1 MSIKIYI
8 RFYSIVIEPSN
19 SAFMKKITSL
29 TLVLLLVLAT
39 ALVAQEKS
47 KVILDVDMGQLN
59 DDAVT
64 MFMLLQSQEVD
75 LLGVTVVS
83 GNTWVENGVA
93 YSLKQLELINRAD
106 VPVFAG
112 VDIPLMGN
120 RQSWMEHEEKLWGNV
135 EYMGAFAR
143 TRSSSYLELE
153 REPYMGYPLT
163 EPQSE
168 HAVDFIVRSIKENP
182 HEVTLF
188 VLGPAMNIAL
198 AVRKNPEIIPLVKA
212 VYYMGGAFDVPGNT
226 TPAAEFNWWFCPE
239 SIYMTLRTPFKK
251 QIIVP
256 NDIAE
261 AVYYTKEQY
270 DRIVSGPDT
279 PIVQMFKDLH
289 GPRFESNPNSRSYVW
304 DAMTAAIFL
313 NPEIIT
319 HIEERY
325 VDIDVNYGPNYGRS
339 MGYDERRRRSFSTP
353 ENYPAGTQKAS
364 ILLDID
370 REKFWDLYI
379 DLMTRPIN

>member
-1 MSIKIYI
+1 MKIYL
-8 RFYSIVIEPSN
+8 IVN
-19 SAFMKKITSL
+19 FFL
-29 TLVLLLVLAT
+29 GFVLAT
-39 ALVAQEKS
+39 TLFAQDKS
-47 KVILDVDMGQLN
+47 KVIIDVDMGQLN

-75 LLGVTVVS
+75 MLGVTVVS

-93 YSLKQLELINRAD
+93 YALRQLEIINRTD
-106 VPVFAG
+106 VPVYAG
-112 VDIPLMGN
+112 VGIPLMGN
-120 RQSWMEHEEKLWGNV
+120 RQAWLEHEERLWGNV

-143 TRSSSYLELE
+143 ERPSSYLELE
-153 REPYMGYPLT
+153 TEPYRGYPIT
-163 EPQSE
+163 EPKSE

-188 VLGPAMNIAL
+188 VLGPAMNVAL
-198 AVRKNPEIIPLVKA
+198 AIRKNPEIISLVKE

-239 SIYMTLRTPFKK
+239 SIYMALRAPFKK

-270 DRIVSGPDT
+270 DRIVSAPNT
-279 PIVQMFKDLH
+279 PIIQMFRDRH
-289 GPRFESNPNSRSYVW
+289 GPRFQSNSESLSYVW

-313 NPEIIT
+313 KPELIT
-319 HIEERY
+319 QMEERY
-325 VDIDVNYGPNYGRS
+325 VDIDINYGPNYGRS
-339 MGYDERRRRSFSTP
+339 MGYDERRRRGFSNP

-370 REKFWDLYI
+370 REEFWNLYI
-379 DLMTRPIN
+379 DLMTRSID